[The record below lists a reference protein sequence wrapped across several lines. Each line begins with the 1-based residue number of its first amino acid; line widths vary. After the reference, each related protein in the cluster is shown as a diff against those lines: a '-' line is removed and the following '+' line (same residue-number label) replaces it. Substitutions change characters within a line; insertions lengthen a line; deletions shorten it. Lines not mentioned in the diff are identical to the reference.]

1 MVNGDMFYT
10 ELEFDQKN
18 WCFGCLNIPNSTPD
32 PLFMFVTAYGLLL
45 KMTVSKKKT
54 YITIT

>member
-32 PLFMFVTAYGLLL
+32 PLFMFVTKYGLLI
-45 KMTVSKKKT
+45 KMTVLAKRKHT
-54 YITIT
+54 LLD

>member
-32 PLFMFVTAYGLLL
+32 PLFMFVTAYGLLM

-54 YITIT
+54 YIT